1 MEAVAFLLLLKV
13 FCLLFIY
20 AQRNIYNYRKNAKRN
35 SEKKR
40 DMKTKCRTFTLL
52 D

>member
-35 SEKKR
+35 SGKKER
-40 DMKTKCRTFTLL
+40 HENKMQNLHSA
-52 D
+52 